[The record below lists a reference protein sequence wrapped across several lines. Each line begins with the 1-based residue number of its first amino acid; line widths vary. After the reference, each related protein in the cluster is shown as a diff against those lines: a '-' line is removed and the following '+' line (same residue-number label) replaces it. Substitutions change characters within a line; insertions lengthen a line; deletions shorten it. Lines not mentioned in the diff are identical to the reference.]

1 MFYLIGLGLNADE
14 ISLRALKILKKCDF
28 VYLEDY
34 TVDFPYPLDQL
45 EKAIERKIETKNRD
59 SVENLSLIKQAK
71 TKDVALLVY
80 GSPLSATT
88 HITLIEEAKKQKCK
102 YDVIHNASIIDA
114 IAETGLQV
122 YKFGKITSMP
132 AWIPK
137 KNFKPTSFM
146 EILKQNLSIKAHTLI
161 LIDIGLDLSKAI
173 VQLEES
179 AKEHR
184 IRLEKIAVCSQ
195 LGTPKRKISYK
206 TLEQLKKS
214 EEIAKPYCLVVPGEL
229 HFVEKEFLESFG

>member
-1 MFYLIGLGLNADE
+1 MFYLIGLGLNVDE
-14 ISLRALKILKKCDF
+14 ISKRALEILKKCDF
-28 VYLEDY
+28 IYLEGY
-34 TVDFPYPLDQL
+34 TVDFPYTQKDL
-45 EKAIERKIETKNRD
+45 EKVIGKKIEIKNRD
-59 SVENLSLIKQAK
+59 SVEDLNLIKQAK
-71 TKDVALLVY
+71 TQDIALLVY

-102 YDVIHNASIIDA
+102 YEIFHNASVIDA

-132 AWIPK
+132 AWIPE

-161 LIDIGLDLSKAI
+161 LIDIGLNLNKALA
-173 VQLEES
+173 QLQES
-179 AKEHR
+179 AQQHK

-195 LGTPKRKISYK
+195 LGTPNRKIIYK
-206 TLEQLKKS
+206 TLEQLKKTK
-214 EEIAKPYCLVVPGEL
+214 EIAKPYCIIIPGEL
-229 HFVEKEFLESFG
+229 HFVEKEFLEGFS

>member
-1 MFYLIGLGLNADE
+1 MFYLIGLGLNLDE

-34 TVDFPYPLDQL
+34 TVDFPYSLKQL
-45 EKAIERKIETKNRD
+45 EKIVERKIESKNRD

-102 YDVIHNASIIDA
+102 YEIVHNASIIDA

-132 AWIPK
+132 AWIPE

-146 EILKQNLSIKAHTLI
+146 EILKQNLSINAHTLI
-161 LIDIGLDLSKAI
+161 LIDIGLDLNKALT
-173 VQLEES
+173 QLQES
-179 AKEHR
+179 AKQHE
-184 IRLEKIAVCSQ
+184 IKLDKIAVCSN
-195 LGTPKRKISYK
+195 LGTPKRKIIYK
-206 TLEQLKKS
+206 TVEQLKKTK
-214 EEIAKPYCLVVPGEL
+214 EIAKPYCIVVPGEL
-229 HFVEKEFLESFG
+229 HFVEKEFLEQFS